1 MNLQSLWKWTTL
13 KFSQMMN
20 LNLVNPMNLIGMM
33 NLNLVNPM
41 DLIGMKKK
49 SAVNAG
55 DAEEGDAEL
64 SLLLNPRLSL
74 LLNPRFS
81 LSLLLNPSLSLLL
94 KESHLHWWCRTK
106 NVMTIPG
113 NINWE
118 ISDL

>member
-1 MNLQSLWKWTTL
+1 
-13 KFSQMMN
+13 MMN
-20 LNLVNPMNLIGMM
+20 LNLVNPMN
-33 NLNLVNPM
+33 
-41 DLIGMKKK
+41 LIGMKKK

-55 DAEEGDAEL
+55 DAEEGDADL